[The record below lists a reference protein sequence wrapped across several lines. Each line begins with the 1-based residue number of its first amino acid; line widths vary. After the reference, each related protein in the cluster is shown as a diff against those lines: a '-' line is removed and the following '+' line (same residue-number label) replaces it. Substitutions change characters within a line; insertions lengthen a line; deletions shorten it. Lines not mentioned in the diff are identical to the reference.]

1 VSQCIISIS
10 TACPGSNHDAASG
23 RTLWLSGWC
32 AHAGALEPSLPGSTA
47 RQHNLTSAAFP
58 PMWRE
63 HRQLGKIVMWWSLL
77 TILGVLLVLALA
89 TSGDA

>member
-1 VSQCIISIS
+1 
-10 TACPGSNHDAASG
+10 
-23 RTLWLSGWC
+23 
-32 AHAGALEPSLPGSTA
+32 
-47 RQHNLTSAAFP
+47 
-58 PMWRE
+58 MWRE